1 MSDLHKKLKALRR
14 EQKIDLAEIE
24 KRTKINLEFLRAI
37 ESGKFEVLP
46 STYIRLFL
54 KAYCIEIGA
63 DPVDALRQMN
73 ILLGDKE
80 PEALPIA
87 AEEIPVEENGESD
100 EGTETIAMDHPPHEM
115 RSDWVKGAAMI
126 ILLIFSIYIIKQ
138 IVSEQPPQVSGN
150 NAVVESTVEPIT
162 DIELISDCV
171 IDKTN
176 TGSLDGDPPYLAKIV
191 SRKAQVWFRTETDS
205 ALPIENILHNG
216 QQDNFRFVERF
227 DILINPTTNV
237 DLYWS
242 GQLVPYLE
250 STPHPAKITLDG
262 SAKTV
267 TVQHYVPQN

>member
-24 KRTKINLEFLRAI
+24 KRTKINLEFLKAI

-162 DIELISDCV
+162 DIELINDFV

-176 TGSLDGDPPYLAKIV
+176 TGSLDVDPPYLAKIV

-216 QQDNFRFVERF
+216 QQDNFRFVKRF
-227 DILINPTTNV
+227 DILINPTNNV
-237 DLYWS
+237 DIYWR
-242 GQLVPYLE
+242 GQLIPYLE
-250 STPHPAKITLDG
+250 PTPHPAIITLDG
-262 SAKTV
+262 SVKTV
-267 TVQHYVPQN
+267 TIQQYVPQN

>member
-24 KRTKINLEFLRAI
+24 KRTKINLEFLKAI

-73 ILLGDKE
+73 ILLGDEE

-162 DIELISDCV
+162 DIELINDFV

-176 TGSLDGDPPYLAKIV
+176 TGSLDVDPPYLAKIV

-216 QQDNFRFVERF
+216 QQDNFRFVKRF
-227 DILINPTTNV
+227 DILINPTNNV
-237 DLYWS
+237 DIYWS

-250 STPHPAKITLDG
+250 PTPHPAKITLDG
-262 SAKTV
+262 SVKTV
-267 TVQHYVPQN
+267 TIQHYVPQN

>member
-73 ILLGDKE
+73 ILLGDEE
-80 PEALPIA
+80 PEAIPIA
-87 AEEIPVEENGESD
+87 AEEIPVEENGESY

>member
-24 KRTKINLEFLRAI
+24 KRTKINLEFLTAI

-73 ILLGDKE
+73 ILLGDEE

-162 DIELISDCV
+162 DIELINDFV

-176 TGSLDGDPPYLAKIV
+176 TGSLDVDPPYLAKIV

-216 QQDNFRFVERF
+216 QQDNFRFVERI

>member
-1 MSDLHKKLKALRR
+1 MSDLHKRLKALRR

-24 KRTKINLEFLRAI
+24 KRTKINLEFLTAI

-73 ILLGDKE
+73 ILLGDEE

-162 DIELISDCV
+162 DIELINDFV

-176 TGSLDGDPPYLAKIV
+176 TGSLDVDPPYLAKIV

>member
-24 KRTKINLEFLRAI
+24 KRTKINLEFLKAI

-73 ILLGDKE
+73 ILLGDEE

-100 EGTETIAMDHPPHEM
+100 EGTETIAMDHHPHEM

-162 DIELISDCV
+162 DIELINDFV

-176 TGSLDGDPPYLAKIV
+176 TGSLDVDPPYLAKIV

>member
-24 KRTKINLEFLRAI
+24 KRTKINLEFLTAI

-73 ILLGDKE
+73 ILLGDEE
-80 PEALPIA
+80 PEAIPIA

-162 DIELISDCV
+162 DIELINDFV

-176 TGSLDGDPPYLAKIV
+176 TGSLDVDPPYLAKIV

>member
-14 EQKIDLAEIE
+14 EQKIDLAAIE
-24 KRTKINLEFLRAI
+24 KRTKINLEFLKAI

-73 ILLGDKE
+73 ILLGDEE

-162 DIELISDCV
+162 GIVLINGFV

-176 TGSLDGDPPYLAKIV
+176 TGSLEVNPPYQAKIV
-191 SRKAQVWFRTETDS
+191 SQKAQVWFRTETDS

>member
-24 KRTKINLEFLRAI
+24 KRTKINLEFLKAI

-73 ILLGDKE
+73 ILLGDEE

-150 NAVVESTVEPIT
+150 NAVVKLTVEPIT
-162 DIELISDCV
+162 DFELINDYV
-171 IDKTN
+171 LDKTN
-176 TGSLDGDPPYLAKIV
+176 TGSLEVVPPYQAKIV

-227 DILINPTTNV
+227 DILINPTSNV

-267 TVQHYVPQN
+267 TVQHYAPQN

>member
-24 KRTKINLEFLRAI
+24 KRTKINLEFLKAI

-162 DIELISDCV
+162 DIELINDFV

-176 TGSLDGDPPYLAKIV
+176 TGSLDVDPPYLAKIV

>member
-24 KRTKINLEFLRAI
+24 KRTKINLEFLKAI

-73 ILLGDKE
+73 ILLGDEE

-138 IVSEQPPQVSGN
+138 IVLEQPPQVSGN

-162 DIELISDCV
+162 DIELINDFV

-176 TGSLDGDPPYLAKIV
+176 TGSLDVDPPYLAKIV

>member
-24 KRTKINLEFLRAI
+24 KRTKINLEFLKAI

-46 STYIRLFL
+46 KTYIRLFL
-54 KAYCIEIGA
+54 KAYCVEIGA

-73 ILLGDKE
+73 ILLGDE
-80 PEALPIA
+80 ELETLPIA

-162 DIELISDCV
+162 DIELINDFV

-176 TGSLDGDPPYLAKIV
+176 TGSLDVDPPYLAKIV